1 MDVSSIKTRLRH
13 YVKRSAAVA
22 VAALTA
28 GATMF
33 AGVAPANAVVYDK
46 PINDPGNIMIQKALS
61 DLDQA
66 GQTEGNV
73 PNLAGVKFRI
83 EHFKNLYNSAAELEG
98 KTPTASAVWATDEN
112 GVANYTDVNNKP
124 IEGTWPYQETID
136 GTPKNVFPLG
146 TVRITEVST
155 GPWSVLSTTPR
166 IFKVIDSGDHK
177 RAILDPI
184 EPWKDNASTLPEGT
198 PVVAFDNQVS
208 KGSVEVVKT
217 DDQTTHQ
224 PQGDGELA
232 GVEYQ
237 IINQST
243 GPNPTVTV
251 AGKKYNK
258 GQVITTI
265 KTAANNGKFVA
276 ATPEQYLPYGTYQI
290 KETKVPAGYHNTGFD
305 KTFTINKNGQKVSYS
320 AATGNAT
327 TGTESWNANDV
338 QRGGLQLLKV
348 DRETGLNTAL
358 GETSLEGTRF
368 DIINSSNHP
377 VVYPKTNGKTIQ
389 PGQKVDTLAVK
400 KQEIVDKNGKGTG
413 KHGYT
418 IVTAKDALPFGRY
431 TVRES
436 GVSEGYLMDSTSRA
450 WSKTVTIGRGDGDIK
465 TDRYE
470 AGVASPNQIATI
482 TIDAEH
488 LAGAT
493 SNQVQRTDL
502 HFIKKDEDSME
513 RMGNIAWK
521 LTSKTTGETHF
532 FVNDANGEFHSKS
545 CDPKFNDNGT
555 STTGCRV
562 RNNTVNNND
571 PDSPNSNGAIGKDD
585 KGNYVVKDAK
595 KLDNA
600 SGIWFTGIGPKSKDK
615 DGATVKWKS
624 ATVYTVTDAAG
635 VSRDVTVPNNL
646 RALPYDT
653 YELTELKT
661 PGANDDHRMVSVTFK
676 AHEFTKNPDGSINHD
691 GHGVDFDYGTI
702 DNKLMGMGT
711 RLAYMGK
718 GADGV
723 NIDGEAGDK
732 VAPAQKDIVLTDVI
746 DYWGVLRGTYNI
758 DGQLFVVE
766 NGKTV
771 GEPVTTG
778 HKQIT
783 IKNPITGRV
792 AMQFEKFDASKY
804 AGKTL
809 VAFETMTNDKGEV
822 IVEHRDAK
830 DTDQWIKIPQI
841 HTNAQGD
848 IDDESNAERPE
859 GQPIKITDTVT
870 YKNLEV
876 GKTYTMTA
884 ELHERDENGKDK
896 GVVKDKDGK
905 EVTSSAE
912 FTPEEENGTTE
923 VVFEF
928 MPGENFAGKTVV
940 AFEKADKNGM
950 TYAAHTDIS
959 DEGQDVH
966 FPKVETQAFDG
977 EEDDKETG
985 AYEHKSIKDTVKY
998 TNLTPGREYTMTAT
1012 LHVKTVDKD
1021 GKVTDEGELK
1031 DKDGNTVTKQVMFT
1045 PKESNGTVDVLFE
1058 DIDLSGYAGKTL
1070 VAFEQLNRN
1079 DVILGV
1085 HTDIEDEDQSVTL
1098 PAIATNMVD
1107 GNNVGDKNEDG
1118 TTNGAKDIQVKTD
1131 ESAKRIEAAMNADA
1145 DDTAEGDT
1153 DGESTGIDVDIID
1166 KSIASFNTLLDQL
1179 KGAANTEQGQQIAS
1193 ALLGQADAFKA
1204 ALDKLTVN
1212 DATKAHVEALKATA
1226 DQFIADAKAYAE
1238 ANKDQAQAAFD
1249 KLAATAKDMAA
1260 KAQSYIEAL
1269 KQAQFVAPAAE
1280 AADDAAAAVPQVQAK
1295 SAAKTPATRPAKTV
1309 TTDQIMAALDGV
1321 PAAAKMELLGIAS
1334 KVQSG
1339 AVSVDDAIKQATDVL
1354 TKAGVDKAKIAKLTA
1369 LVREYLAGNSNT
1381 GNTGNTGNAGSTDK
1395 PTTGTTNDGT
1405 KPGLGFNVSNI
1416 KENSVAD
1423 MVPPVW
1429 YDKDNIVLTQFW
1441 MHHQYELTL
1450 INPTTQLVTTVLGH
1464 ITDGVVDKIDSSE
1477 VQSADRSKS
1486 ALNAYKTLTNF
1497 DPIDWAKKNPFG
1509 GASNGNAGGNAG
1521 DNAGNTDKPGA
1532 DNTDKNESS
1541 ATENKDDKSLI
1552 DLKLVDTVRHTN
1564 LVPNAK
1570 YRLEGTI
1577 HVQAEDG
1584 TDAGEFKDKDGKPVT
1599 MSAEFTP
1606 KEANGFVELVFEA
1619 TVKRSDLTGKKLVAF
1634 EKLFGGPKV
1643 EQQVADHEDINDEGQ
1658 TVGIVDIGTR
1668 AIDMSTNANVGS
1680 KPSPITI
1687 QDTVGYTGLTVGK
1700 DYTVTG
1706 TLHLRDSQ
1714 GKDLG
1719 EVKDKDGK
1727 VVIASTSLTPDK
1739 ADGTVKLEFHFDA
1752 DAKTAQQLAGNTIV
1766 AFESLSRDKFVVATH
1781 VDINDEAQSVHYVK
1795 IGTTL
1800 TGDDKKSKTV
1810 DVTDD
1815 KGNAHP
1821 ASLIDTVAYENL
1833 VPGIEYTMTGQL
1845 MRDGKEFGSPVS
1857 VKFTP
1862 KEANGT
1868 VEIPF
1873 TVDVTDFGPATTLV
1887 AFETLTVEKDG
1898 APVVV
1903 AEHKDLNDKDQT
1915 IIIAKPDKPV
1925 DKAWISLKTGMT
1937 FYGTWIALGMLLLT
1951 LGAAG
1956 YVAWKRYRI

>member
-1 MDVSSIKTRLRH
+1 MNVSSIKTRLRH
-13 YVKRSAAVA
+13 CWKRSAAVA

-46 PINDPGNIMIQKALS
+46 PINDPGLIMIQKALS

-98 KTPTASAVWATDEN
+98 KTPTASAVWQTKED
-112 GVANYTDVNNKP
+112 GTLNYVVDDPV
-124 IEGTWPYQETID
+124 EGTWPHKETINNRL
-136 GTPKNVFPLG
+136 TNVFPLG

-166 IFKVIDSGDHK
+166 IFKVVDSGNHVDAK
-177 RAILDPI
+177 LEPI
-184 EPWKDNASTLPEGT
+184 EAWKDNASTLPDGT

-217 DDQTTHQ
+217 DDQITHQ

-251 AGKKYNK
+251 GGKKYNK
-258 GQVITTI
+258 GAVITTI

-436 GVSEGYLMDSTSRA
+436 GVSEGYLMDSASRA

-465 TDRYE
+465 TDQYE

-488 LAGAT
+488 LAGAA

-545 CDPKFNDNGT
+545 CDAKFNDNGT

-691 GHGVDFDYGTI
+691 GHGIDFDYGTI

-766 NGKTV
+766 NGQVV

-822 IVEHRDAK
+822 ITEHKDAK
-830 DTDQWIKIPQI
+830 DTDQWIKIPLI

-848 IDDESNAERPE
+848 IDDESNATRPE

-884 ELHERDENGKDK
+884 ELHERDEQGKDK

-966 FPKVETQAFDG
+966 FPKIETQAFDG

-1012 LHVKTVDKD
+1012 LHVKSVDKD

-1031 DKDGNTVTKQVMFT
+1031 DKDGNTVTKQVTFT
-1045 PKESNGTVDVLFE
+1045 PKEANGTVDVLFE

-1070 VAFEQLNRN
+1070 VAFEQLGRG

-1131 ESAKRIEAAMNADA
+1131 ESIKRIEAAMDAAASADNTADA
-1145 DDTAEGDT
+1145 DTEDT
-1153 DGESTGIDVDIID
+1153 ESTGIDADTID

-1179 KGAANTEQGQQIAS
+1179 KGAANSDQGQQIVS

-1204 ALDKLTVN
+1204 ALDKLTVT
-1212 DATKAHVEALKATA
+1212 DATKAQVEALKGAA
-1226 DQFIADAKAYAE
+1226 DQFIADAKTYTQ
-1238 ANKDQAQAAFD
+1238 ANKDQAQVAFD

-1260 KAQSYIEAL
+1260 KAQGYIEAL
-1269 KQAQFVAPAAE
+1269 KQAQPVVPAAE
-1280 AADDAAAAVPQVQAK
+1280 LDADAASAAPQAQ
-1295 SAAKTPATRPAKTV
+1295 AKTPATRVVKKV

-1321 PAAAKMELLGIAS
+1321 PASAKMELLGIAS

-1354 TKAGVDKAKIAKLTA
+1354 TKAGVDKAKIAELTA
-1369 LVREYLAGNSNT
+1369 LVREYLAGNA
-1381 GNTGNTGNAGSTDK
+1381 GNTGSTDK
-1395 PTTGTTNDGT
+1395 PGSSDDADADGNGNGIND
-1405 KPGLGFNVSNI
+1405 
-1416 KENSVAD
+1416 
-1423 MVPPVW
+1423 
-1429 YDKDNIVLTQFW
+1429 
-1441 MHHQYELTL
+1441 
-1450 INPTTQLVTTVLGH
+1450 
-1464 ITDGVVDKIDSSE
+1464 TDGS
-1477 VQSADRSKS
+1477 
-1486 ALNAYKTLTNF
+1486 
-1497 DPIDWAKKNPFG
+1497 
-1509 GASNGNAGGNAG
+1509 
-1521 DNAGNTDKPGA
+1521 
-1532 DNTDKNESS
+1532 DKNESS

-1552 DLKLVDTVRHTN
+1552 DLKLVDTVKHTN
-1564 LVPNAK
+1564 LVPGAK

-1584 TDAGEFKDKDGKPVT
+1584 TDAGELKDKDGKPVA

-1680 KPSPITI
+1680 KPNPISI
-1687 QDTVGYTGLTVGK
+1687 KDTVGYTGLTVGK

-1706 TLHLRDSQ
+1706 TLHLRDKD

-1727 VVIASTSLTPDK
+1727 VVTASADLTPDK
-1739 ADGTVKLEFHFDA
+1739 SDGTVELTFQFDA
-1752 DAKTAQQLAGNTIV
+1752 DPKTAAQLAGNTIV

-1781 VDINDEAQSVHYVK
+1781 ADINDEAQSVHYVK

-1821 ASLIDTVAYENL
+1821 ASLVDTVAYENL

-1868 VEIPF
+1868 IEIPF
-1873 TVDVTDFGPATTLV
+1873 IVDVTDFGPATTLV

-1937 FYGTWIALGMLLLT
+1937 FHGLQIAIAMMLVTLL
-1951 LGAAG
+1951 AAG
-1956 YVAWKRYRI
+1956 YVAYRRYRV

>member
-13 YVKRSAAVA
+13 CVKRSAAVA

-46 PINDPGNIMIQKALS
+46 PLHDPGLIMIQKALS

-73 PNLAGVKFRI
+73 PNLSGVKFRI

-98 KTPTASAVWATDEN
+98 KTPTASAVWQTKED
-112 GVANYTDVNNKP
+112 GTLNYVVDDPV
-124 IEGTWPYQETID
+124 EGTWPHKETINNRL
-136 GTPKNVFPLG
+136 TNVFPLG

-166 IFKVIDSGDHK
+166 IFKVVDSGNHVD
-177 RAILDPI
+177 AILDPI

-208 KGSVEVVKT
+208 KGSVEVVKI
-217 DDQTTHQ
+217 DDQITHQ

-251 AGKKYNK
+251 GGKKYNK
-258 GQVITTI
+258 GAVITTI
-265 KTAANNGKFVA
+265 KTAAKNGKFVA

-436 GVSEGYLMDSTSRA
+436 GVSEGYLMDSASRA

-465 TDRYE
+465 TDQYE

-624 ATVYTVTDAAG
+624 ATVYTVTDVAG

-691 GHGVDFDYGTI
+691 GHGIDFDYGTI

-758 DGQLFVVE
+758 DGQIFVVE
-766 NGKTV
+766 NGQVV

-809 VAFETMTNDKGEV
+809 VAFETMTSALGEV
-822 IVEHRDAK
+822 IVEHRDAA
-830 DTDQWIKIPQI
+830 DTDQWIKIPEI

-848 IDDESNAERPE
+848 IDDESNAERPQ

-884 ELHERDENGKDK
+884 ELHERDENGKDL
-896 GVVKDKDGK
+896 GLVKDKDGK
-905 EVTSSAE
+905 DVTSSAE
-912 FTPEEENGTTE
+912 FTPEQENGTTE

-959 DEGQDVH
+959 DKGQDVH

-1031 DKDGNTVTKQVMFT
+1031 DKDGNVVTKQVTFT
-1045 PKESNGTVDVLFE
+1045 PKEANGTVDVLFE

-1070 VAFEQLNRN
+1070 VAFEQLGRG

-1131 ESAKRIEAAMNADA
+1131 ESAKRIEAAMDADA

-1153 DGESTGIDVDIID
+1153 DGESTGIDADTID

-1212 DATKAHVEALKATA
+1212 DATKAQVEALKTVA
-1226 DQFIADAKAYAE
+1226 DQFIANAKAYAE

-1269 KQAQFVAPAAE
+1269 KHAQPVVLATDAAE
-1280 AADDAAAAVPQVQAK
+1280 AADDAAVAVPQVQAK
-1295 SAAKTPATRPAKTV
+1295 SAAKTV

-1354 TKAGVDKAKIAKLTA
+1354 TKAGVDKAKIAELTA
-1369 LVREYLAGNSNT
+1369 LVREYLAGNA
-1381 GNTGNTGNAGSTDK
+1381 GNTGSTDK
-1395 PTTGTTNDGT
+1395 PGSSDDADADGNGNGTND
-1405 KPGLGFNVSNI
+1405 S
-1416 KENSVAD
+1416 
-1423 MVPPVW
+1423 
-1429 YDKDNIVLTQFW
+1429 
-1441 MHHQYELTL
+1441 
-1450 INPTTQLVTTVLGH
+1450 
-1464 ITDGVVDKIDSSE
+1464 
-1477 VQSADRSKS
+1477 
-1486 ALNAYKTLTNF
+1486 
-1497 DPIDWAKKNPFG
+1497 
-1509 GASNGNAGGNAG
+1509 
-1521 DNAGNTDKPGA
+1521 

-1584 TDAGEFKDKDGKPVT
+1584 TDAGELKDKDGKPVT

-1619 TVKRSDLTGKKLVAF
+1619 TVKRSDLVGKKLVAF

-1680 KPSPITI
+1680 KPNPITI

-1727 VVIASTSLTPDK
+1727 VVTASTSLTPDK

-1781 VDINDEAQSVHYVK
+1781 ADINDEAQSVHYVK

-1937 FYGTWIALGMLLLT
+1937 FHGLQIAIAMMLVTLL
-1951 LGAAG
+1951 AAG
-1956 YVAWKRYRI
+1956 YVAYRRYRV

>member
-1 MDVSSIKTRLRH
+1 MNVSSIKTRLRH
-13 YVKRSAAVA
+13 CWKRSAAVA

-46 PINDPGNIMIQKALS
+46 PINDPGNIVIQKALS

-112 GVANYTDVNNKP
+112 GVADYTDVNNKP

-136 GTPKNVFPLG
+136 GKTRNVFPLG

-166 IFKVIDSGDHK
+166 IFKVVDSGNHID
-177 RAILDPI
+177 AILDPI

-217 DDQTTHQ
+217 DDQITHQ

-436 GVSEGYLMDSTSRA
+436 GVSEGYLMDSASRA

-482 TIDAEH
+482 TVDAEH

-521 LTSKTTGETHF
+521 LTSKTTGETHV

-676 AHEFTKNPDGSINHD
+676 AHEFTKNPDGSINND
-691 GHGVDFDYGTI
+691 GHGIDFDYGTI
-702 DNKLMGMGT
+702 DNKLQGMAT

-766 NGKTV
+766 NGQVV
-771 GEPVTTG
+771 GKPVTTG

-822 IVEHRDAK
+822 ITEHKDAK
-830 DTDQWIKIPQI
+830 DTDQWIKIPLI

-848 IDDESNAERPE
+848 IDDESNATRPE

-896 GVVKDKDGK
+896 GIVKDKDGK

-912 FTPEEENGTTE
+912 FTPEQENGTTE

-940 AFEKADKNGM
+940 AFEKADKAGM

-966 FPKVETQAFDG
+966 FSKIETQAFDG

-1012 LHVKTVDKD
+1012 LHVKSVDKD

-1031 DKDGNTVTKQVMFT
+1031 DKDGNTVTKQVTFM

-1131 ESAKRIEAAMNADA
+1131 ESVKRIEAAMDAAASADNTADA
-1145 DDTAEGDT
+1145 DTEDT
-1153 DGESTGIDVDIID
+1153 ESTGIDADTID

-1179 KGAANTEQGQQIAS
+1179 KGAANSDQGQQIAS

-1212 DATKAHVEALKATA
+1212 DATKAQVEALKGAA
-1226 DQFIADAKAYAE
+1226 DQFIADAKTYTQ
-1238 ANKDQAQAAFD
+1238 ANKDQAQVAFD

-1260 KAQSYIEAL
+1260 KAQGYIEAL
-1269 KQAQFVAPAAE
+1269 KQAQPVVPAAE
-1280 AADDAAAAVPQVQAK
+1280 LGADAASAAPQAQAK
-1295 SAAKTPATRPAKTV
+1295 APATRVAKKV

-1321 PAAAKMELLGIAS
+1321 PASAKMELLGIAS

-1354 TKAGVDKAKIAKLTA
+1354 TKAGVDKAKIAELTA
-1369 LVREYLAGNSNT
+1369 LVREYLAGNGNIGGT
-1381 GNTGNTGNAGSTDK
+1381 GNVGNTG
-1395 PTTGTTNDGT
+1395 
-1405 KPGLGFNVSNI
+1405 
-1416 KENSVAD
+1416 SV
-1423 MVPPVW
+1423 
-1429 YDKDNIVLTQFW
+1429 
-1441 MHHQYELTL
+1441 
-1450 INPTTQLVTTVLGH
+1450 
-1464 ITDGVVDKIDSSE
+1464 
-1477 VQSADRSKS
+1477 
-1486 ALNAYKTLTNF
+1486 
-1497 DPIDWAKKNPFG
+1497 
-1509 GASNGNAGGNAG
+1509 
-1521 DNAGNTDKPGA
+1521 DKPGSS
-1532 DNTDKNESS
+1532 DSGNGNGNGSDKNESS

-1584 TDAGEFKDKDGKPVT
+1584 TDAGELKDKDGKPVT

-1619 TVKRSDLTGKKLVAF
+1619 TVKRADLVGKKLVAF

-1680 KPSPITI
+1680 KPNPISI
-1687 QDTVGYTGLTVGK
+1687 KDMVGYTGLTVGK

-1706 TLHLRDSQ
+1706 TLHLRDKD

-1727 VVIASTSLTPDK
+1727 VVTASADLTPDK
-1739 ADGTVKLEFHFDA
+1739 SDGTVELTFQFDA
-1752 DAKTAQQLAGNTIV
+1752 DPKTAAQLAGNTIV

-1781 VDINDEAQSVHYVK
+1781 ADINDEAQSVHYVK

-1800 TGDDKKSKTV
+1800 TGDDKKTKTV

-1868 VEIPF
+1868 VEVPF

-1937 FYGTWIALGMLLLT
+1937 FYGTWIALAMLALT
-1951 LGAAG
+1951 LAAGG

>member
-13 YVKRSAAVA
+13 CWKRSAAVA

-46 PINDPGNIMIQKALS
+46 PINDPGLIMIQKALS

-98 KTPTASAVWATDEN
+98 KTPTASAVWATKED
-112 GVANYTDVNNKP
+112 GTLNYQRDDP
-124 IEGTWPYQETID
+124 SEGTWPHKETED
-136 GTPKNVFPLG
+136 GETLNVFPLG
-146 TVRITEVST
+146 TVRITELST
-155 GPWSVLSTTPR
+155 GPWSVLSTTPKV
-166 IFKVIDSGDHK
+166 FQVIDKGDHVH
-177 RAILDPI
+177 AELNPI
-184 EPWKDNASTLPEGT
+184 ESWKDNASTLPDGT

-251 AGKKYNK
+251 GGKKYNK
-258 GQVITTI
+258 GAVITTI
-265 KTAANNGKFVA
+265 TTAAKNGKFVA

-290 KETKVPAGYHNTGFD
+290 KETKVPAGYHNTGFN

-338 QRGGLQLLKV
+338 QRGGLQLFKV
-348 DRETGLNTAL
+348 DRETGLNTSL
-358 GETSLEGTRF
+358 GEAHLDGTRF
-368 DIINSSNHP
+368 DIINASNHP
-377 VVYPKTNGKTIQ
+377 VTYPKTNGKTYA
-389 PGQKVDTLAVK
+389 PGAKIDTLAIK
-400 KQEIVDKNGKGTG
+400 HDKIFDKNGNDTG
-413 KHGYT
+413 KKGYVLRT
-418 IVTAKDALPFGRY
+418 DKDALPYGRY

-436 GVSEGYLMDSTSRA
+436 GVAEGYLHDSTSRA
-450 WSKTVTIGRGDGDIK
+450 WSKTVTIGRGDGHIN
-465 TDRYE
+465 TDHYE
-470 AGVASPNQIATI
+470 PGAASPNQYATI
-482 TIDAEH
+482 ALNAND
-488 LAGAT
+488 LASLSNG
-493 SNQVQRTDL
+493 NQVQRTDL

-532 FVNDANGEFHSKS
+532 FVNDDNGEFHSKS
-545 CDPKFNDNGT
+545 CDAKFNDNGT
-555 STTGCRV
+555 STTGCRT

-571 PDSPNSNGAIGKDD
+571 PDSPNSNGAIVKDD

-615 DGATVKWKS
+615 DGTSVKWKS

-635 VSRDVTVPNNL
+635 LSRDVTVPNNL

-661 PGANDDHRMVSVTFK
+661 PGANDDHKMVSVTFK

-691 GHGVDFDYGTI
+691 GHGIDFDYGTI
-702 DNKLMGMGT
+702 DNKLQGMAT

-732 VAPAQKDIVLTDVI
+732 VAPATKDVVLTDVI
-746 DYWGVLRGTYNI
+746 DYWGVTRGSYNL
-758 DGQLFVVE
+758 DAQLYVVE
-766 NGKTV
+766 NGETV

-778 HKQIT
+778 HKVVQ

-822 IVEHRDAK
+822 ITEHKDAN
-830 DTDQWIKIPQI
+830 DTDQWIKIPLI

-896 GVVKDKDGK
+896 GIVKDKDGK
-905 EVTSSAE
+905 PVTSSAE
-912 FTPEEENGTTE
+912 FTPENENGTTE

-928 MPGENFAGKTVV
+928 MPAEGFAGKTVV

-950 TYAAHTDIS
+950 TYAAHADIS

-1031 DKDGNTVTKQVMFT
+1031 DKDGNVVTKQVTFT
-1045 PKESNGTVDVLFE
+1045 PKEANGTVDVLFE
-1058 DIDLSGYAGKTL
+1058 NIDLSGYAGKTL
-1070 VAFEQLNRN
+1070 VAFEQLGRN

-1085 HTDIEDEDQSVTL
+1085 HTDIEDEGQSVTL

-1131 ESAKRIEAAMNADA
+1131 ESQKRIEAAMDAAADNTADA
-1145 DDTAEGDT
+1145 DGEDTEGT
-1153 DGESTGIDVDIID
+1153 ESTGIDADTID
-1166 KSIASFNTLLDQL
+1166 KSIASFNTLLEQL
-1179 KGAANTEQGQQIAS
+1179 KGAANSEQSQQIAS
-1193 ALLGQADAFKA
+1193 ALLGQADTFKA
-1204 ALDKLTVN
+1204 ALDKLTVT
-1212 DATKAHVEALKATA
+1212 DATKAQVEALKGAA
-1226 DQFIADAKAYAE
+1226 DQFIADAKAYAQ

-1269 KQAQFVAPAAE
+1269 KQAQ
-1280 AADDAAAAVPQVQAK
+1280 AVP
-1295 SAAKTPATRPAKTV
+1295 ATKTV

-1321 PAAAKMELLGIAS
+1321 PASAKMELLGIAS

-1354 TKAGVDKAKIAKLTA
+1354 TKTGVDKAKIDELTA
-1369 LVREYLAGNSNT
+1369 LVREYLAGNGNT
-1381 GNTGNTGNAGSTDK
+1381 GDAGNTGNTGSTDK
-1395 PTTGTTNDGT
+1395 PGTD
-1405 KPGLGFNVSNI
+1405 
-1416 KENSVAD
+1416 
-1423 MVPPVW
+1423 
-1429 YDKDNIVLTQFW
+1429 
-1441 MHHQYELTL
+1441 
-1450 INPTTQLVTTVLGH
+1450 
-1464 ITDGVVDKIDSSE
+1464 
-1477 VQSADRSKS
+1477 
-1486 ALNAYKTLTNF
+1486 
-1497 DPIDWAKKNPFG
+1497 
-1509 GASNGNAGGNAG
+1509 NGNGS
-1521 DNAGNTDKPGA
+1521 
-1532 DNTDKNESS
+1532 DKNESS

-1552 DLKLVDTVRHTN
+1552 DLKLVDTVKHTN
-1564 LVPNAK
+1564 LVPGAK

-1584 TDAGEFKDKDGKPVT
+1584 SDAGELKDKDGKPVT

-1606 KEANGFVELVFEA
+1606 KESNGFVELVFEA
-1619 TVKRSDLTGKKLVAF
+1619 TVKRADLVGKKLVAF

-1680 KPSPITI
+1680 KPNPISI
-1687 QDTVGYTGLTVGK
+1687 KDTVGYTGLTVGK

-1706 TLHLRDSQ
+1706 TLHLRDKD

-1727 VVIASTSLTPDK
+1727 VVTASADLTPDK
-1739 ADGTVKLEFHFDA
+1739 SDGTVELTFQFDA
-1752 DAKTAQQLAGNTIV
+1752 DAKTAAALAGNTIV

-1781 VDINDEAQSVHYVK
+1781 ADINDEAQSVHYVK

-1873 TVDVTDFGPATTLV
+1873 IVDVTDFGPATTLV
-1887 AFETLTVEKDG
+1887 AFETLTIDKDG

-1937 FYGTWIALGMLLLT
+1937 FHGLQIAIAMLALT
-1951 LGAAG
+1951 LIVGG
-1956 YVAWKRYRI
+1956 YVAYRRYRV